1 MDGNLISAPL
11 AISSVSLS
19 AMWVTFIITA
29 ILPLAGWLF
38 LARRWK
44 GAGTAVAAGALGFYL
59 TQMVIR
65 IPLLSVP
72 AVAEGLGGLYG
83 QSPMVYFLFMA
94 FTAGLFETT
103 GRLFVFRSLL
113 YKRLS
118 YRTGLAAGFG
128 HGAVEA
134 LILVGVTYGANLYLS
149 YSINGGAPLP
159 EDPALAAGVAQL
171 AATPAA
177 LFLAAA
183 VERICTVCFHI
194 AASLVLCYM
203 ISIGKTL
210 QGFSLCLAAH
220 TALDFI
226 VPQIQVRTGS
236 YVLTESVMVGVAAL
250 SVGLIVHLQKK
261 FEVRDIPPD
270 SAGEAA
276 KEGY

>member
-1 MDGNLISAPL
+1 MDGSLISAPL

-134 LILVGVTYGANLYLS
+134 LILVGVTYG
-149 YSINGGAPLP
+149 GAPLP

-194 AASLVLCYM
+194 AASLLLCYM

-236 YVLTESVMVGVAAL
+236 YLLTESVMVGVAAL

>member
-11 AISSVSLS
+11 TISSASLA
-19 AMWVTFIITA
+19 AMWVTFIVTA
-29 ILPLAGWLF
+29 ILPLAGWLI
-38 LARRWK
+38 LAQRWK
-44 GAGTAVAAGALGFYL
+44 GAGTAVVAGALGFFL
-59 TQMVIR
+59 PQVVIR

-72 AVAEGLGGLYG
+72 AAAEGLGGLYG
-83 QSPMVYFLFMA
+83 QSPVAYFLFLA

-113 YKRLS
+113 SNRLS
-118 YRTGLAAGFG
+118 YRTGVAAGFG

-134 LILVGVTYGANLYLS
+134 LILVGITYGANLYLS
-149 YSINGGAPLP
+149 YTVNGGAPLP
-159 EDPALAAGVAQL
+159 EDPSLAAGVAQL
-171 AATPAA
+171 ATTPAG

-183 VERICTVCFHI
+183 VERVCTVCFHV
-194 AASLVLCYM
+194 AASLFLCYM
-203 ISIGKTL
+203 ISIRKTL
-210 QGFSLCLAAH
+210 QGFLLCLAAH

-236 YVLTESVMVGVAAL
+236 YVLTEGVMVGVAAL